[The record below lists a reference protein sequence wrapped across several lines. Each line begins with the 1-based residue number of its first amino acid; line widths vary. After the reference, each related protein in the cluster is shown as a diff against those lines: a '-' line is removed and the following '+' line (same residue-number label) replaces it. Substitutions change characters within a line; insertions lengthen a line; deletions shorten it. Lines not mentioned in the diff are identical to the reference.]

1 MLVQQNLTFWV
12 HKTFY
17 SVNVEVLLGLVFKSS
32 EPSVTFVSLP
42 AALRLFIFSD
52 LNIVTGHVDAEHVH
66 FRIGGIETIK
76 VYVICVE

>member
-12 HKTFY
+12 HKTFH
-17 SVNVEVLLGLVFKSS
+17 SVNVKVLLGLVFKSS
-32 EPSVTFVSLP
+32 EPSVAFVSLP

-66 FRIGGIETIK
+66 LRIGGIETIK